1 MTHSFPTRRSSDLDR
16 WQNGEE
22 EPGVD
27 AEEQDLEDRIEGDE
41 RGDILIVALRELV
54 PDDHHRD
61 AARKTDQDQ
70 AGHIFG
76 PVREE
81 NDREREHQR
90 KEERREGKECV
101 STCKSR
107 WWPYH

>member
-1 MTHSFPTRRSSDLDR
+1 MIRRPPRSTRTDTLFPYTTLF
-16 WQNGEE
+16 
-22 EPGVD
+22 
-27 AEEQDLEDRIEGDE
+27 QDLEDRIEGDE

-81 NDREREHQR
+81 NDRDRGHQYRPDNPVLDDREREQPLLLEHQR
-90 KEERREGKECV
+90 
-101 STCKSR
+101 
-107 WWPYH
+107 